1 MREPLNLTQTF
12 NRIDYQPPGWR
23 DGYFTN
29 QYNHRLHYGFA
40 PSAAAEKR
48 GTVVLTH
55 GYGEF
60 IDLYYLAI
68 KEYQKMGYDVWA
80 MDFYGFGKSGRDD
93 PANPHTPSTKGMLRH
108 VNDLDFFARN
118 VVERVPGKPMIMST
132 HSMGGHIGM
141 MHLQRHPGV
150 FDGAVMSAPLL
161 DVYRLGLPSFF
172 RPIVRTFFN
181 IASALGLRD
190 REVPASSALW
200 NKINR
205 ASDTLKDSNNGGL
218 REAFNIM
225 MRGAVPDARVN
236 RPTFGWVAKI
246 FNTIARSNSDE
257 ALRSVKVPVLIGS
270 AGYETLVDNGA
281 HEKAAQLMGN
291 TTLVKLPTAQHGLW
305 FEGDKNYNLW
315 LKNVQAFTGRLSTD
329 YELARAKADEIPV
342 DTAETPRKLHPSFPF
357 APQQKAPDPVP
368 V

>member
-1 MREPLNLTQTF
+1 MREPLSLTQTF
-12 NRIDYQPPGWR
+12 NRVDFQPPGWR

-29 QYNHRLHYGFA
+29 QYNNQLHYGFA
-40 PSAAAEKR
+40 PAATPEKR
-48 GTVVLTH
+48 GTIVLTH

-80 MDFYGFGKSGRDD
+80 MDFYGFGKSGRDNPD
-93 PANPHTPSTKGMLRH
+93 NPHRPSTKGMLRH

-118 VVERVPGKPMIMST
+118 IVERVPGKPMIMST

-141 MHLQRHPGV
+141 MHLQKHPGV
-150 FDGAVMSAPLL
+150 FDGAVMSAPML
-161 DVYRLGLPSFF
+161 DIYRLGLPAFF
-172 RPIVRTFFN
+172 RPVAKAIFN
-181 IASALGLRD
+181 IACALGLRD
-190 REVPASSALW
+190 RQVPASSALW

-225 MRGAVPDARVN
+225 MRGAVPDARVD
-236 RPTFGWVAKI
+236 RPTFGWVSKT
-246 FNTIARSNSDE
+246 FNTIARCNSEE
-257 ALRSVKVPVLIGS
+257 ALRSIKVPVLIGS
-270 AGYETLVDNGA
+270 AGHETLVDNSA
-281 HEKAAQLMGN
+281 HERAARLMSQ

-315 LKNVQAFTGRLSTD
+315 LKNVRAFTGKISTD
-329 YELARAKADEIPV
+329 YELARNNGEAPAKAPEKPH
-342 DTAETPRKLHPSFPF
+342 KLHPSFPA
-357 APQQKAPDPVP
+357 APQQDNPDLVP
-368 V
+368 A